1 MDRIQTF
8 QFLLSQQKEVLQQT
22 HEAGQGV
29 SQGVAQWASVPRSQ
43 QIPTSLFQQNCGV
56 LWNLKG
62 RSAQLLQ
69 ELAVSKLDTR
79 LYSFRSCIAPGPSIC
94 GYYLFF

>member
-29 SQGVAQWASVPRSQ
+29 SQGVAQ
-43 QIPTSLFQQNCGV
+43 
-56 LWNLKG
+56 
-62 RSAQLLQ
+62 
-69 ELAVSKLDTR
+69 
-79 LYSFRSCIAPGPSIC
+79 
-94 GYYLFF
+94 